1 VTPPTERTRPAVDWR
16 QVDAWRTKRVH
27 VVGVAGTEGA
37 AIARF
42 LAATGVERLTL
53 HDLAGEDAIEAEFKR
68 QHVGLAAPARAAA
81 WIALRSIDARWHLAD
96 DYLADVADADVV
108 FAPQAWYLYARNLP
122 ALGALRDRGVPFY
135 GLMDLYFGLS
145 KARIIAVTGSNGKST
160 TSRLI
165 EHVLRQMPGRVF
177 YAGNE
182 RRSVQVLDVLADM
195 QPSDRLV
202 LEVSNRH
209 LIDLEPHPWIG
220 VVTNVLPNH
229 LDEHGGDLAA
239 YARTKRKLVAGIDR
253 RGWAVLNADNALTSA
268 MGDGLE
274 APVFWYSRRGPV
286 DLGVWSADGL
296 IHVRRTSGGPA
307 ERVASL
313 ASFTLPG
320 AHNVENALAAS
331 AAALLAGAT
340 PDAIDAALATFRGL
354 RHRTQLVW
362 SAGGVRY
369 YDDLNATTP
378 QATIAA
384 LEALTHGGDEASPD
398 PPPVVLL
405 IGGDDKGLDV
415 QPLVAWIR
423 RRVRRLI
430 VLPGP
435 GGERIASEV
444 ERAGEAG
451 SGTAGDGPVIDRF
464 DRLPDAVAAAA
475 AGAVAGDIV
484 LLSPACPY
492 FFRRHYVDGGGEVG
506 FRQLLRT
513 VTAASPS
520 FEHTTEEAD
529 GEAG

>member
-1 VTPPTERTRPAVDWR
+1 MSGPVERTRPAVDWLE
-16 QVDAWRTKRVH
+16 VEAWRNKRVH

-42 LAATGVERLTL
+42 LATAGVGRLTL
-53 HDLAGEDAIEAEFKR
+53 HDLAGEDAIEAEFNR
-68 QHVGLAAPARAAA
+68 QHVGLAAPDRAAA
-81 WIALRSIDARWHLAD
+81 WLALRSIDARWHLGD
-96 DYLADVADADVV
+96 HYLLDVADAEVV
-108 FAPQAWYLYARNLP
+108 FAPQAWYLYARNLT
-122 ALGALRDRGVPFY
+122 ALGALRTSGVPFY

-145 KARIIAVTGSNGKST
+145 RARIIAVTGSNGKST

-165 EHVLRQMPGRVF
+165 EHILRRQPGRVF

-182 RRSVQVLDVLADM
+182 RRSVQVLDALADM
-195 QPSDRLV
+195 NDADRLV

-209 LIDLEPHPWIG
+209 LIDLDPHPWIG

-229 LDEHGGDLAA
+229 LDEHGNDLAS

-253 RGWAVLNADNALTSA
+253 RGWAVLNADNELTCA
-268 MGDGLE
+268 MADGLE
-274 APVFWYSRRGPV
+274 APVVWYSRRGPV
-286 DLGVWSADGL
+286 DMGVWSADGL

-307 ERVASL
+307 ERVATL

-320 AHNVENALAAS
+320 DHNVENALAAS
-331 AAALLAGAT
+331 AAALWAGAT
-340 PDAIDAALATFRGL
+340 PDAVDTALKTFRGL

-384 LEALTHGGDEASPD
+384 LEALTRGTDAASPD
-398 PPPVVLL
+398 QPSVVLL

-415 QPLVAWIR
+415 RPLVASIR
-423 RRVRRLI
+423 RHVRRLI

-435 GGERIASEV
+435 GGERIAAEV
-444 ERAGEAG
+444 ERAGETGTG
-451 SGTAGDGPVIDRF
+451 STVHGPVVDRF

-475 AGAVAGDIV
+475 AGAVAGNTV

-492 FFRRHYVDGGGEVG
+492 FFRRHYVDGGAEVG
-506 FRQLLRT
+506 FRQLLRA
-513 VTAASPS
+513 VRAADPPFDASDKVGPS
-520 FEHTTEEAD
+520 
-529 GEAG
+529 